1 MQLTIATRSPGF
13 LLVCWKSSPGVSHE
27 VMSYPTQSV
36 PGGGGGGEGVHP
48 YKRVIGCAGWG
59 RIFTT
64 GLTITGSHMG
74 IRH

>member
-36 PGGGGGGEGVHP
+36 PGGGGGGGVRG
-48 YKRVIGCAGWG
+48 YI
-59 RIFTT
+59 
-64 GLTITGSHMG
+64 L
-74 IRH
+74 IRG